1 MNRQK
6 VAKQA
11 FDLCFWKE
19 VEEVV
24 NNKGKTLKKMPQKD
38 TQRYSN
44 TRGVSPPPIPRF
56 QEPDGRLSG
65 GASCKN
71 RTRQEEKKIRLT
83 V

>member
-24 NNKGKTLKKMPQKD
+24 NNKGKTLKKCPTREK
-38 TQRYSN
+38 YSN

-56 QEPDGRLSG
+56 QEPDGGLSG

-71 RTRQEEKKIRLT
+71 RTRQDKKKIRLT

>member
-24 NNKGKTLKKMPQKD
+24 NNKGKTLKKCPTREK
-38 TQRYSN
+38 YSN

-71 RTRQEEKKIRLT
+71 RTRQDKKKIRLT